1 MNETAI
7 STISVL
13 PSGKLEVAQFVRKIK
28 SEILANDKNPLP
40 ILVQLKMAEKT
51 IKEILTDD
59 DIDSHF
65 LKEFLLFSKDEKVT
79 ISGAELRAGE
89 TGVKYDY
96 NASGDSKWID
106 LDKQIAELTEK
117 RKQREKFLVTLP
129 DEGAVDPDSGLFITR
144 PPKSSKTKVIVK
156 I

>member
-1 MNETAI
+1 METAL
-7 STISVL
+7 STINVL
-13 PSGKLEVAQFVRKIK
+13 PSGKLEVAQFVRQIK

-59 DIDSHF
+59 DIDNHF
-65 LKEFLLFSKDEKVT
+65 LKEFLLYDKDEKV
-79 ISGAELRAGE
+79 IVSGAELRSGE

-96 NASGDSKWID
+96 KASGDLAWVD
-106 LDKQIAELTEK
+106 LDKQIVELTEK
-117 RKQREKFLVTLP
+117 RKQREIFLVTLP
-129 DEGAVDPDSGLFITR
+129 DGGMVDPDSGLFITR

>member
-1 MNETAI
+1 METAI

-40 ILVQLKMAEKT
+40 ILIQLKYAEKT

-59 DIDSHF
+59 DIDNHF
-65 LKEFLLFSKDEKVT
+65 LKEFLLYDKDEKV
-79 ISGAELRAGE
+79 IVNGAELRAGE
-89 TGVKYDY
+89 TGTKYDY
-96 NASGDSKWID
+96 NATGDSKWID
-106 LDKQIAELTEK
+106 LDKQIAELTDK
-117 RKQREKFLVTLP
+117 RKQREKFLCALP
-129 DEGAVDPDSGLFITR
+129 DEGTVDPETGLYITR